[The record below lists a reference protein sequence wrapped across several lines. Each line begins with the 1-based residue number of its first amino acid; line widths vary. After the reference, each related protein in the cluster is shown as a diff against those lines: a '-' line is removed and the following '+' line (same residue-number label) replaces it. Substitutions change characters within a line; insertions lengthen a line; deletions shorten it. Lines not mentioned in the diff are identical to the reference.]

1 MRSWLI
7 EARLQK
13 GLTQKE
19 VAELVQISQP
29 SICDIE
35 QGNKTPRPDT
45 AKRIAKVLG
54 FDWTRFFDK

>member
-1 MRSWLI
+1 MRTWLI
-7 EARLQK
+7 EARTQK
-13 GLTQKE
+13 GLTQKD
-19 VAELVQISQP
+19 VAELVHISQP

-54 FDWTRFFDK
+54 FDWTRFFEQ

>member
-1 MRSWLI
+1 MRAWLI
-7 EARLQK
+7 KARLDK

-19 VAELVQISQP
+19 VAEKVKISQP